1 MYIESDL
8 LILER
13 VTNWIESELILLYK
27 SEHGNECFI
36 TLHCSWDFRSF
47 KLQICGDINED
58 IASNKGPVKDFLKFV
73 LFCLLD
79 EIRHYSTVVS
89 SAFM

>member
-1 MYIESDL
+1 MFFFNLKHEEVCKCEERLLNRVRQPMYIESDL

-36 TLHCSWDFRSF
+36 TLHCS
-47 KLQICGDINED
+47 
-58 IASNKGPVKDFLKFV
+58 
-73 LFCLLD
+73 
-79 EIRHYSTVVS
+79 
-89 SAFM
+89 